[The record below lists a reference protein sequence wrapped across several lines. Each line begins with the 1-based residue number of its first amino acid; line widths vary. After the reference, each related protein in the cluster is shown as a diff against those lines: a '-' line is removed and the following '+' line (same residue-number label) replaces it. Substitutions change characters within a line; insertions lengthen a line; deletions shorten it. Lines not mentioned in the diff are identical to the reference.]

1 MKNSRVIIIKI
12 GTNVITDSSGA
23 LDLRVMGNIAR
34 QVADAKNS
42 DRKIAIVTSGAIGA
56 GMGELKL
63 KSRPDNIAMRQVCA
77 AVGQGILMARYHGIF
92 SRYGMRV
99 AQVLISYDTFANRIT
114 LNNMNNNIKKL
125 LELGIIPILNEN
137 DVIAT
142 EEIGKSFG
150 DNDIMSAKLAA
161 TIKADLLIIL
171 TDVDGLYDRNPR
183 EKGAVLIRE
192 ASGIDTKCATAA
204 KSALGMGG
212 MKSKLVAAKMATD
225 AGVKVVIAN
234 GRKKDAVTRLLK
246 GEREGTLFRIG

>member
-125 LELGIIPILNEN
+125 LELM
-137 DVIAT
+137 T
-142 EEIGKSFG
+142 S
-150 DNDIMSAKLAA
+150 SQ
-161 TIKADLLIIL
+161 
-171 TDVDGLYDRNPR
+171 
-183 EKGAVLIRE
+183 
-192 ASGIDTKCATAA
+192 
-204 KSALGMGG
+204 
-212 MKSKLVAAKMATD
+212 
-225 AGVKVVIAN
+225 
-234 GRKKDAVTRLLK
+234 RKR
-246 GEREGTLFRIG
+246 